1 MKLRRTLIF
10 ALALVLLC
18 TSWQCA
24 GQGTGPVYTKDGKD
38 YGKVQ
43 GAFRARWW
51 NHYERALSYAD
62 GEFYQEALADLQEA
76 VRQRE
81 RDQRMARTYGMHFVD
96 YFPHRELGVIYY
108 QQGNLSASQAELELS
123 LSQYPSAKARFY
135 LDRVRKRLLE
145 QEGLEVTAP
154 RLTFDFEAQEVWTR
168 EDPVVVSGVAEDDRY
183 VAGITIKEVPLFL
196 EGAEKR
202 IPFEEQL
209 DLAQGEHRIAVEA
222 RNLLGKST
230 RRELLIHVDREGPL
244 VTLEE
249 LRVVQAPDRRE
260 LTISG
265 SLYDEAGVADLSLN
279 GERVPIRPG
288 IEIPFTARLRV
299 DRGEIVL
306 VARDRLGNETSA
318 QIPLE
323 TSPKD
328 VGVQP
333 GRASQSPPDKLSDTC
348 AFWLPLPPL
357 GERVRVR
364 GMGATLHPLTFIL
377 SPSRGGEENV
387 LAVLGQLASPHLLKG
402 GEEPCALSDRFAPR
416 KVLLASLD
424 SDMALHLA
432 AGLLGPGDTRP
443 PDIQLKGWTDTQ
455 TVYVEKIYLEGR
467 VTDESKIESVT
478 INQVPILR
486 RKGQSIFFSHLAEL
500 QEGEN
505 RITIEARDEAGNVA
519 RKTISVI
526 RRVPK
531 ALQLAQRFSTTV
543 LPFEQKG
550 LVAEAGLAFRDHLIH
565 NFVQQNRFRVIER
578 DKLELILREQKISQ
592 SKLIDKATA
601 LQVGK
606 LVASESI
613 VTGSIVET
621 RTGIEIVSRMIDTE
635 TSEILATEDVYGE
648 TVELGALMP
657 LAEGMAVKFHR
668 DFPLLTGLV
677 VQCKGKDIFSD
688 LGQEQVKVQ
697 RRLIV
702 YREEPVK
709 HPVTGKILGADT
721 EILGRARVTQVLP
734 DMSKAEL
741 LDGKAETVKRLD
753 RVITE

>member
-1 MKLRRTLIF
+1 MKLRRTPIF

-24 GQGTGPVYTKDGKD
+24 GQSTGPVYTKGGKE
-38 YGKVQ
+38 YGKVE
-43 GAFRARWW
+43 GAFRHRWW

-62 GEFYQEALADLQEA
+62 GEFYQEALADLDEA

-81 RDQRMARTYGMHFVD
+81 RDQRMARTYGMHFID

-108 QQGNLSASQAELELS
+108 QQGKLTAAQGELELS
-123 LSQYPSAKARFY
+123 ISQFPSAKARFY
-135 LDRVRKRLLE
+135 LDRVRKRLME

-154 RLTFDFEAQEVWTR
+154 RLTLNFEAHEVWTR
-168 EDPVVVSGVAEDDRY
+168 EDPVVVSGVAEDERY
-183 VAGITIKEVPLFL
+183 VAGITIRGMPLFL

-202 IPFEEQL
+202 IPFEEHL
-209 DLAQGEHRIAVEA
+209 DLAQGEHRIAVEVK
-222 RNLLGKST
+222 NLLGKST
-230 RRELLIHVDREGPL
+230 RRELIIHVDREGPL
-244 VTLEE
+244 VTVEE
-249 LRVVQAPDRRE
+249 LLFRQAADRGE
-260 LTISG
+260 VTISG

-279 GERVPIRPG
+279 GERVLIGPG

-318 QIPLE
+318 QIPWE
-323 TSPKD
+323 TSQKET
-328 VGVQP
+328 GAQP
-333 GRASQSPPDKLSDTC
+333 ARAWRSPRL
-348 AFWLPLPPL
+348 
-357 GERVRVR
+357 
-364 GMGATLHPLTFIL
+364 
-377 SPSRGGEENV
+377 
-387 LAVLGQLASPHLLKG
+387 
-402 GEEPCALSDRFAPR
+402 
-416 KVLLASLD
+416 LLACGGPPGGSLV
-424 SDMALHLA
+424 L

-443 PDIQLKGWTDTQ
+443 PEIQLKGWTDTQ

-478 INQVPILR
+478 INQLPILR

-500 QEGEN
+500 REGEN

-519 RKTISVI
+519 RKTISVT

-543 LPFEQKG
+543 FPFEQKG
-550 LVAEAGLAFRDHLIH
+550 LVAEAGLAFRDYLIH
-565 NFVQQNRFRVIER
+565 TLVQQNRFRVIER
-578 DKLELILREQKISQ
+578 DKLDLILREQKLSQ
-592 SKLIDKATA
+592 SKLIEKSTA

-606 LVASESI
+606 LAASQSI
-613 VTGSIVET
+613 VTGSIIET
-621 RTGIEIVSRMIDTE
+621 RTGMEVVSRMIDTE

-648 TVELGALMP
+648 TVEIGALMP
-657 LAEGMAVKFHR
+657 LAEGMAVKLHR
-668 DFPLLTGLV
+668 DFPLLGGVV
-677 VQCKGKDIFSD
+677 VQCKGKDIFTD
-688 LGQEQVKVQ
+688 LGQDQVKVQ

-709 HPVTGKILGADT
+709 HPVTGKVLGSDS

-741 LDGKAETVKRLD
+741 LDGRAETVKRLD
-753 RVITE
+753 KVITE